1 MVYEF
6 LRFVEETEPTYFIME
21 NVSGLKGAANGDL
34 LRDILARMDK
44 LGYNVNHGILSA
56 ADFGAA
62 QLRRRIFCI
71 GVRKP
76 FPKVPMPEPTHG
88 QADGFLQVKPHTG
101 VGEAFAGLPKILESR
116 NSNYPPATIFANGEG
131 NGALQDAAFVLPV
144 RTSRQVS
151 YKDEKRKTSC
161 VKKRGL
167 R

>member
-62 QLRRRIFCI
+62 QLRRRIFFI

-116 NSNYPPATIFANGEG
+116 NSNYLQPLFLRTVKEMGHCRTRRLCFQFA
-131 NGALQDAAFVLPV
+131 PV
-144 RTSRQVS
+144 VRSLTKTKR
-151 YKDEKRKTSC
+151 EK
-161 VKKRGL
+161 L
-167 R
+167 LA

>member
-1 MVYEF
+1 
-6 LRFVEETEPTYFIME
+6 
-21 NVSGLKGAANGDL
+21 
-34 LRDILARMDK
+34 
-44 LGYNVNHGILSA
+44 
-56 ADFGAA
+56 
-62 QLRRRIFCI
+62 
-71 GVRKP
+71 
-76 FPKVPMPEPTHG
+76 MPEPTHG
-88 QADGFLQVKPHTG
+88 QADGFLQVKPHTR

-151 YKDEKRKTSC
+151 YKDEKRKTSR